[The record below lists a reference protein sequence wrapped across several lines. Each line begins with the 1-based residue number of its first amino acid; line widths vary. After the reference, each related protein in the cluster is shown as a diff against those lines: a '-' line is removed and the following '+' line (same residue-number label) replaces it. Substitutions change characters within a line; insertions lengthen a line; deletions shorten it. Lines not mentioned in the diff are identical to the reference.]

1 MDGEQSGK
9 VERDVRVCKK
19 IAQLTKVV
27 CKLQMLNEDLKQDA
41 QQLSAGQARCA
52 AEHAQRIAELQ
63 RDVCCKQRELAHAN
77 SSHDKLRADHEVKC
91 AGYQEENRTVQ
102 KSIFALRH
110 SQKLLMQENKSISLA
125 MESLDG
131 QVKSEVKR
139 VLQIVEEQLSQG
151 DRDREAREREHA
163 AQQVPLL
170 PIATGSSH

>member
-91 AGYQEENRTVQ
+91 AGYQ

-170 PIATGSSH
+170 PIAAGSSH